1 MRYFLT
7 GNASKYLENVQ
18 IKKMLLASVLRL
30 EAAQKVLYVWQD
42 LGGGL
47 NSSKVGP
54 GFWLLCKIHAE

>member
-1 MRYFLT
+1 
-7 GNASKYLENVQ
+7 
-18 IKKMLLASVLRL
+18 MLLASVLRL